1 MRLKPVTDTA
11 EWTKV
16 HDKTTSDLASA
27 TSAKKTACPKADT
40 ATAACTSA
48 TTDLEKQTAY
58 EAANTAWFTTVKDDF
73 L

>member
-1 MRLKPVTDTA
+1 MRLKPVTDSA

-40 ATAACTSA
+40 ATAECTSA

-58 EAANTAWFTTVKDDF
+58 EAANTAWYTPAQ
-73 L
+73 